1 MQDFLDK
8 NLLEICRSLPL
19 FFARY
24 YGLFVSMGKAIGGVL
39 CLIVVASEAYQM
51 MLLKKGIDVLALL
64 RPVLISLVLMNWG
77 SFTYALRQPFGDA
90 LENYAKNGIYQKEM
104 NRVTQLY
111 LKRLD
116 IQRRQF
122 EILQA
127 ARAKAKAAEESV
139 GKGQEKDIFSEITSS
154 AKDLFEKIVDI
165 KRMLGNIT
173 QTVATS
179 IIEGIMMLITSIIW
193 NCAVLITF
201 FGREVALG
209 VLTITGPI
217 TFGMSVLPIWKDAWA
232 SWVTRYISFCLYG
245 FVAFL
250 VMAAALQLFRYGIE
264 VDIKR
269 LSTPGLHLGDFVHFN
284 YIYSLLAAIVG
295 WHGLR
300 MVPEVVSW
308 IVPTNSSQAVSRFVS
323 GVNNTATSGVKTAAK
338 AATAVV

>member
-1 MQDFLDK
+1 MQDFLDE

-179 IIEGIMMLITSIIW
+179 IIEGSMM
-193 NCAVLITF
+193 
-201 FGREVALG
+201 
-209 VLTITGPI
+209 
-217 TFGMSVLPIWKDAWA
+217 
-232 SWVTRYISFCLYG
+232 
-245 FVAFL
+245 
-250 VMAAALQLFRYGIE
+250 
-264 VDIKR
+264 
-269 LSTPGLHLGDFVHFN
+269 
-284 YIYSLLAAIVG
+284 
-295 WHGLR
+295 
-300 MVPEVVSW
+300 
-308 IVPTNSSQAVSRFVS
+308 
-323 GVNNTATSGVKTAAK
+323 
-338 AATAVV
+338 